1 MSSFNII
8 SKKIAEAPKIDF
20 GDLFNESVQ
29 VFKKV
34 WLKGFLLQ
42 LLTIGISI
50 PLMFLNFSMFQDVGL
65 DSNSQYNIQNIL
77 TDDAMTEH
85 GSALIIYYL
94 LTIVVGIISSLLSF
108 GFFKVVGQMDQGQDF
123 VFSDF
128 FYFFRNGRFTK
139 SFLLVLANFGVAILA
154 VLMCVLPIFYVM
166 IPLMFVTPFYVYN
179 SELSIS
185 EVLKS
190 SFALGHKKWGITFAI
205 TLLNIITLYIL
216 IIFTCGLGAL
226 FFSCFLQIPIY
237 VLYKKIISFE
247 SLEKSIINY

>member
-20 GDLFNESVQ
+20 ADLFNESVQ

-34 WLKGFLLQ
+34 WLQGFLLQ

-50 PLMFLNFSMFQDVGL
+50 SLMFLNFSMFQDEGV
-65 DSNSQYNIQNIL
+65 DFNAQYNIQNIL
-77 TDDAMTEH
+77 TDDAMTQQH
-85 GSALIIYYL
+85 GSALILYYL

-123 VFSDF
+123 MFSDF

-166 IPLMFVTPFYVYN
+166 IPLMFITPFYVYN

-216 IIFTCGLGAL
+216 IICTCGLGAL
-226 FFSCFLQIPIY
+226 FFGCFLQIPIY

-247 SLEKSIINY
+247 SLENQL

>member
-8 SKKIAEAPKIDF
+8 SKKIAEAQKIDF
-20 GDLFNESVQ
+20 GSLFNESVQ

-34 WLKGFLLQ
+34 WLQGFILQ
-42 LLTIGISI
+42 LLSIGISI
-50 PLMFLNFSMFQDVGL
+50 PLMFLNFSILQDVGV
-65 DSNSQYNIQNIL
+65 DSNSQYSIQKIL
-77 TDDAMTEH
+77 IDDAMTQQH

-94 LTIVVGIISSLLSF
+94 VTIVVGIISSLLSF
-108 GFFKVVGQMDQGQDF
+108 GFFKVIGQMDKGQDF
-123 VFSDF
+123 VFSEF

-139 SFLLVLANFGVAILA
+139 SLLLVLANFGVAILA
-154 VLMCVLPIFYVM
+154 VLMCVFPIFYVM

-226 FFSCFLQIPIY
+226 FFGCFLQIPIY

-247 SLEKSIINY
+247 SSENQL